1 MSIADRFESA
11 EHQSNLAHFAAIVQL
26 AGIDGP
32 INPDEEIVLKRL
44 AFKLGVSEDE
54 IKIILKNPKRYPLIP
69 PYSLED
75 RIERLQDLCGII
87 YADHEVDEEERKLI
101 YKYALGLGFTSDRA
115 KKEIE
120 KCTKIFNG
128 STESTD

>member
-11 EHQSNLAHFAAIVQL
+11 EHQSNLAHFAAIIKL
-26 AGIDGP
+26 AGVDGP

-44 AFKLGVSEDE
+44 AFKLCISEDE
-54 IKIILKNPKRYPLIP
+54 VKLILKDPKKYPFIP
-69 PYSLED
+69 HYRLED

-120 KCTKIFNG
+120 KCTMIFNG